1 LPDATD
7 TFVGKAT
14 TDVLTNKTL
23 TNPAINGA
31 TILTSTYNKVTI
43 TAPATSATLT
53 LIDGTTLTG
62 PAASGTVMTL
72 GNTET
77 VTGAKTFSNAGNTYN
92 KVTITAPATS
102 ATLTLIDGTTLTG
115 PAASGTAMTL
125 GNNETVT
132 GVKTFGAAGNVGKL
146 VVAGTTSGSTVLN
159 ATAIASGTLTLPA
172 ATDTLVGKATTDI
185 LTNKTIDTAGTGNHI
200 QISGVDI
207 TRGQILGEATTGA
220 ASAGN
225 IGEYIEAVVAVGAAT
240 ALTTNVGKTVTS
252 IGLTA
257 GDWDVAGNIS
267 YVQAATTS
275 VTFIQSCISLVN
287 NTIDNT
293 VGRSAA
299 EAMNAT
305 VPTAGTGFAMPLQ
318 PVRMSVSGATTV
330 FLVAFSTFTVAAHT
344 AYGIIRA
351 RRVR

>member
-1 LPDATD
+1 
-7 TFVGKAT
+7 
-14 TDVLTNKTL
+14 
-23 TNPAINGA
+23 
-31 TILTSTYNKVTI
+31 
-43 TAPATSATLT
+43 
-53 LIDGTTLTG
+53 
-62 PAASGTVMTL
+62 MTL

-207 TRGQILGEATTGA
+207 TRGQILGESTTGSA
-220 ASAGN
+220 TAGN
-225 IGEYIEAVVAVGAAT
+225 IGEYIESVIAVGSAT
-240 ALTTNVGKTVTS
+240 SLVTATSKTVTS
-252 IGLTA
+252 ISLTA
-257 GDWDVAGNIS
+257 GDWDVAGNVS
-267 YVQAATTS
+267 YVLGATTNIS
-275 VTFIQSCISLVN
+275 FLQSSISLAT
-287 NTIDNT
+287 NTSDLTN
-293 VGRSAA
+293 GRTTGM
-299 EAMNAT
+299 AMNPF
-305 VPTAGTGFAMPLQ
+305 VPTAGTDFMTSIQ
-318 PVRMSVSGATTV
+318 PVRFSLSGTTSI
-330 FLVAFSTFTVAAHT
+330 FLIANASFTVSTTT